1 MENELL
7 YEENFEEINIDS
19 ELYDEDIVI
28 DNPVSKYE
36 GTAEERTQV
45 FTDDILSALEE
56 NGYISRSTES
66 GATTSS
72 GSASIETT
80 SSGATLEDIYTYMQ
94 DIDSHL
100 EYISD
105 HMYVTPS
112 GHDINTPLNDYGL
125 TEILLSGI
133 LLVLGCSCI
142 FTLIKNNVFKIH

>member
-1 MENELL
+1 MEDELL
-7 YEENFEEINIDS
+7 YEENLEEVDISS
-19 ELYDEDIVI
+19 ELPYENTDSDTTI
-28 DNPVSKYE
+28 SKYE
-36 GTAEERTQV
+36 GTAEENKEEITN
-45 FTDDILSALEE
+45 DILSALEE
-56 NGYISRSTES
+56 GGYISRSLDSGATTESGSTSS
-66 GATTSS
+66 GATTS
-72 GSASIETT
+72 
-80 SSGATLEDIYTYMQ
+80 GATLDDIYSYVQ

-142 FTLIKNNVFKIH
+142 FTLIKNNVFKMH

>member
-1 MENELL
+1 MEDELL
-7 YEENFEEINIDS
+7 YEENIEEVNSDS
-19 ELYDEDIVI
+19 ELSDENTVV
-28 DNPVSKYE
+28 DNPISKYE

-45 FTDDILSALEE
+45 FTDDLLSALEE
-56 NGYISRSTES
+56 GGYISRSLES
-66 GATTSS
+66 GATTES
-72 GSASIETT
+72 GSTSNETT
-80 SSGATLEDIYTYMQ
+80 TSGATLDDIYSYVQ

-125 TEILLSGI
+125 TEILLIGI

-142 FTLIKNNVFKIH
+142 FTLIKNNVFKMR